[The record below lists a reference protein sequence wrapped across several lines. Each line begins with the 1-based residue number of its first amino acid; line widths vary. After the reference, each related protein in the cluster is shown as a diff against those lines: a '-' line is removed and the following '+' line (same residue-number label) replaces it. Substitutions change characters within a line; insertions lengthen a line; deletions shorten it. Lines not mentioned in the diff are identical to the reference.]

1 MAVKRKD
8 DKHKRPSNNPMGNYA
23 SICQYNVTDI
33 YAEVESNIDIEDYD
47 GIVSYL
53 LKQPYSKV
61 KFMVDKSKDLPIIV
75 KTIASALLKDIQYGR
90 IQTTQMALERL
101 KGKPVERQII
111 ATTTESPLLIEVTN
125 PADDE
130 ELTKLLEVK

>member
-1 MAVKRKD
+1 MAN
-8 DKHKRPSNNPMGNYA
+8 KHPNNKIVRNPKGSPQNLVSCKYITA
-23 SICQYNVTDI
+23 DI
-33 YAEVESNIDIEDYD
+33 YDEVKVNLDLQDYD
-47 GIVSYL
+47 QIISYL
-53 LKQPYSKV
+53 LQQPFSKV
-61 KFMVDKSKDLPIIV
+61 KFMVDKAVDLPVIV

-90 IQTTQMALERL
+90 IMTTQMALERL

-125 PADDE
+125 PTDDE